1 MSTRPS
7 PSTQARG
14 RRGQVE
20 QRDVYDAFEGKMPRV
35 TKLPDDRDGLP
46 GDLRIVTL
54 DDGRAFLCVKGRKGW
69 RKMEMA

>member
-1 MSTRPS
+1 MSIRPT

-20 QRDVYDAFEGKMPRV
+20 QRDVYDAFEGKLPR
-35 TKLPDDRDGLP
+35 TSKLPDDRDGIFRE
-46 GDLRIVTL
+46 LRIVTL

-69 RKMEMA
+69 KNLEMG